1 MNHASARPSF
11 VVPVFPAKIPCAP
24 EPARRAAGPAVHDPL
39 QHRDKDLEGVGGSAT
54 RTRVPRQFVSAHLET
69 RKNGQEPTSLAT
81 LVVLHRGPSRG
92 RTTSLRGRR
101 LRTDVAPTNRT
112 GRSARPAR
120 ADSACPRTPGST
132 WTCLASDAS
141 RGVVSGTPAVGHD
154 GDGSPP
160 RSPGT
165 GVQRPVA
172 GDAEHPD
179 GRRHCSTDA
188 HDGSSH
194 RERRDP
200 GSARFRSG
208 ELCLPGRAWL
218 GFAALPLR

>member
-1 MNHASARPSF
+1 MTGPKEPAKLEMPGGAAVSEESLAQTVCELVDWRRPSGRLK
-11 VVPVFPAKIPCAP
+11 A
-24 EPARRAAGPAVHDPL
+24 
-39 QHRDKDLEGVGGSAT
+39 
-54 RTRVPRQFVSAHLET
+54 
-69 RKNGQEPTSLAT
+69 QEPKSLANFA
-81 LVVLHRGPSRG
+81 VLHRGPSRG

-101 LRTDVAPTNRT
+101 LRIDVVPTSRT
-112 GRSARPAR
+112 GRGVRPGR

-132 WTCLASDAS
+132 RTCLASDAS

-154 GDGSPP
+154 GDVSPP

-179 GRRHCSTDA
+179 GRRYCSTDA

-208 ELCLPGRAWL
+208 ELCQPGRA
-218 GFAALPLR
+218 